1 VLPWGERLL
10 RQHER
15 YYLVRVASLVVE
27 PTIDLAPENVTGHRW
42 WTPDELDATD
52 DRIAPPQLAGLV
64 RSL

>member
-1 VLPWGERLL
+1 
-10 RQHER
+10 
-15 YYLVRVASLVVE
+15 VRVASLVVE